1 MRNDRQVNHLELT
14 HNWVT
19 DIRITRQG
27 YKSYYGY
34 IPYVQNWIRHTD
46 VILKKNTNWNS
57 RDKTT
62 MSEIKNI
69 LLDMMPDFEDFKFS
83 CSVTHKL

>member
-1 MRNDRQVNHLELT
+1 MSGMQSKITRHTKKQEDMRNDRQVNHLELT

-34 IPYVQNWIRHTD
+34 IPYVQN
-46 VILKKNTNWNS
+46 
-57 RDKTT
+57 
-62 MSEIKNI
+62 
-69 LLDMMPDFEDFKFS
+69 
-83 CSVTHKL
+83 